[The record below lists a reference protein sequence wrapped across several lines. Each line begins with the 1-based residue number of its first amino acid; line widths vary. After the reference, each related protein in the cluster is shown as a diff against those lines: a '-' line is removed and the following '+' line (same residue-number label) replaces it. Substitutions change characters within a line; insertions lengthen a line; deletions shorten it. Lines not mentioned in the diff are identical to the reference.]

1 MTAIVPGSAQ
11 STQWAPAGKPCL
23 SSGVVSEAG
32 REEEDF
38 GMNLKVEARAIIL
51 GLVSFRPIVGEKG
64 TVRYISVRYC
74 LFLLT
79 RRVNDLPKSAR

>member
-11 STQWAPAGKPCL
+11 STQWVPAGKPGL

-32 REEEDF
+32 RGVVEDF

-51 GLVSFRPIVGEKG
+51 GVVSFRPIVGEKG
-64 TVRYISVRYC
+64 TV
-74 LFLLT
+74 LLYLLGIGFS
-79 RRVNDLPKSAR
+79 RG

>member
-1 MTAIVPGSAQ
+1 MPGSAQ
-11 STQWAPAGKPCL
+11 STQWVPAGKPCL

-32 REEEDF
+32 REEDF

-64 TVRYISVRYC
+64 TI
-74 LFLLT
+74 FL
-79 RRVNDLPKSAR
+79 

>member
-1 MTAIVPGSAQ
+1 MPGSAQ
-11 STQWAPAGKPCL
+11 STQWVPAGNPCL

-32 REEEDF
+32 REEDF

-64 TVRYISVRYC
+64 TI
-74 LFLLT
+74 FL
-79 RRVNDLPKSAR
+79 

>member
-11 STQWAPAGKPCL
+11 STQWVPAGKPCL

-32 REEEDF
+32 REEDF

-64 TVRYISVRYC
+64 TI
-74 LFLLT
+74 FL
-79 RRVNDLPKSAR
+79 